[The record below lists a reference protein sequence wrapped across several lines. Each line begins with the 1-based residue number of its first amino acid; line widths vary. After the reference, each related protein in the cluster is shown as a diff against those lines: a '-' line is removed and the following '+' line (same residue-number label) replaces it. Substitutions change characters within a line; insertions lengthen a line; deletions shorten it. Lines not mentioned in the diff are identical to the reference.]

1 MLQFRGS
8 LVTSGLSKTARTLRP
23 FSSRIKLVTK
33 YPPFWSAARA
43 NPSTTRRSS
52 PDCSMPGLQGT
63 VQDQIPRSTANL
75 LQSVMP
81 SA

>member
-1 MLQFRGS
+1 MLARWASWENQGLHPSPRVEARGAIAGA
-8 LVTSGLSKTARTLRP
+8 VEQTTQTC
-23 FSSRIKLVTK
+23 
-33 YPPFWSAARA
+33 A

-63 VQDQIPRSTANL
+63 VQDRTPGSTANL